1 MTPGIENADKPLM
14 RPRLHKAA
22 LTRFAVRLGLG
33 ATLTAGVVALALP
46 GGAAPVAL
54 ALGAGG
60 LVALSG
66 LGAAKR
72 RPRVTAPKR

>member
-1 MTPGIENADKPLM
+1 MT
-14 RPRLHKAA
+14 RRLQRAA
-22 LTRFAVRLGLG
+22 LTRLAVRLGLG

-66 LGAAKR
+66 LGGARK
-72 RPRVTAPKR
+72 PRSRATAPRRA

>member
-1 MTPGIENADKPLM
+1 MT
-14 RPRLHKAA
+14 RRLKNAA
-22 LTRFAVRLGLG
+22 LTRFAVRLGIG
-33 ATLTAGVVALALP
+33 ATVAVGVVALALP

-66 LGAAKR
+66 LGAAR
-72 RPRVTAPKR
+72 RTRSRATAPRRA

>member
-1 MTPGIENADKPLM
+1 MT
-14 RPRLHKAA
+14 RRLQRAA

-46 GGAAPVAL
+46 GGGAAVAL

-66 LGAAKR
+66 LGAAR
-72 RPRVTAPKR
+72 RPRSRATAPRRV

>member
-1 MTPGIENADKPLM
+1 MTRVLQ
-14 RPRLHKAA
+14 RAA

-33 ATLTAGVVALALP
+33 ASLTAGVVALALP
-46 GGAAPVAL
+46 GGAIPVAL

-66 LGAAKR
+66 LGGNR
-72 RPRVTAPKR
+72 RTRSRATAPRAVRNSA

>member
-1 MTPGIENADKPLM
+1 MT
-14 RPRLHKAA
+14 RRLQRAA

-33 ATLTAGVVALALP
+33 ATLTAGAVALALP
-46 GGAAPVAL
+46 GGAIPVAL

-66 LGAAKR
+66 LGAGR
-72 RPRVTAPKR
+72 RTRSRATAPRRV

>member
-1 MTPGIENADKPLM
+1 MTRTLQ
-14 RPRLHKAA
+14 RAA

-66 LGAAKR
+66 LGAVKR
-72 RPRVTAPKR
+72 TRSRATAPRRA

>member
-1 MTPGIENADKPLM
+1 MT
-14 RPRLHKAA
+14 RRLQRAA
-22 LTRFAVRLGLG
+22 LARLAVRVGLG

-46 GGAAPVAL
+46 GGAVPVAL

-66 LGAAKR
+66 LGAGRKSRTRA
-72 RPRVTAPKR
+72 TAPRAFR